1 MEIQAHVKIYRS
13 KALCITCLLIVVFF
27 MEIACWLLAE
37 AFDRGT
43 GVEILVTLAI
53 LIISMVIVCKVAT
66 PNKCTVYIQG
76 LDNMMLITKNY
87 RKFNFNLFR
96 LASMNKLN
104 ITAKTWSKEIELEI
118 KDKRYFM
125 ITVDRGSYHYFL
137 QTLEDF
143 GFNVKY
149 VNDKEN

>member
-1 MEIQAHVKIYRS
+1 MEIQAGVKIYRS
-13 KALCITCLLIVVFF
+13 KILCIVWWLIVVFF
-27 MEIACWLLAE
+27 MEVACWLLTE
-37 AFDRGT
+37 AFDSGT
-43 GVEILVTLAI
+43 GIEIIITLVI

-76 LDNMMLITKNY
+76 LDNVMLITKNH
-87 RKFNFNLFR
+87 RKFNFNLFK

-125 ITVDRGSYHYFL
+125 ITVNRGSYHYFL